1 MPTAIQHHRAATHW
15 LGYGACAL
23 AGCFWGTG
31 FYFGKIVL
39 AHMGVGHMVLYRFVF
54 ACIGLLP
61 FALRHRPQLN
71 AREWRLLLIASFFG
85 IPVQYLVQFYGLSLT
100 TVSHASLMVGS
111 MPVLLGAAATLFAGE
126 QLDRVGWA
134 ALVSSTIG
142 VALIV
147 LGGQHSAGGG
157 GPTLIGDLLV
167 LAALLVSLFWILM
180 NKRLME
186 RHPPAVITV
195 YGVYSGAIMIA
206 VWVVLQD
213 GPPPIHAVPASA
225 WLASAA
231 SGLFCTAGSTLL
243 WNWGIHHVPASRA
256 AVFLNIEPM
265 LGSFLGVELLGDRL
279 GPLAWFGGVLIL
291 AAAITLTT
299 RPHGSEASREWN
311 QSPHPS

>member
-1 MPTAIQHHRAATHW
+1 MAATTTSTRSAAYW

-31 FYFGKIVL
+31 FYFGKVVL
-39 AHMGVGHMVLYRFVF
+39 ASMGVGHMVFYRFVF

-126 QLDRVGWA
+126 RLDAIGWG

-142 VALIV
+142 VAMIV
-147 LGGQHSAGGG
+147 LGGHHAQGRK
-157 GPTLIGDLLV
+157 GPSLIGDLLV

-195 YGVYSGAIMIA
+195 YGVYTGAIMIA
-206 VWVVLQD
+206 AWVLFRD
-213 GPPPIHAVPASA
+213 GAPPVHGVPLAA

-279 GPLAWFGGVLIL
+279 GPAAWVGGALIL
-291 AAAITLTT
+291 AAAVTLTS
-299 RPHGSEASREWN
+299 RPHGIDTVGLME
-311 QSPHPS
+311 

>member
-1 MPTAIQHHRAATHW
+1 MPSTLEHPRTAEYW

-31 FYFGKIVL
+31 FYLGKIVL
-39 AHMGVGHMVLYRFVF
+39 AVMGVGHMVFYRFVF

-61 FALRHRPQLN
+61 FALRHRPRLDG
-71 AREWRLLLIASFFG
+71 REWRLLLIASFFG

-111 MPVLLGAAATLFAGE
+111 MPVLLGAAATLFTGE
-126 QLDRVGWA
+126 RLDRVGWV
-134 ALVSSTIG
+134 ALISSTIG

-147 LGGQHSAGGG
+147 LSRHSSAGGK
-157 GPTLIGDLLV
+157 GPSLVGDLLV

-186 RHPPAVITV
+186 HHPPAVITV
-195 YGVYSGAIMIA
+195 YGVYSGAVMVA
-206 VWVVLQD
+206 VWVLFQD
-213 GPPPIHAVPASA
+213 GPPPVHGVPVAA

-243 WNWGIHHVPASRA
+243 WNWGIHHVPTSRA

-279 GPLAWFGGVLIL
+279 GPSAWIGGVLIV
-291 AAAITLTT
+291 AAAITLTS
-299 RPHGSEASREWN
+299 RPHGLDASGIME
-311 QSPHPS
+311 

>member
-1 MPTAIQHHRAATHW
+1 MPSTLERSHTAGYW

-39 AHMGVGHMVLYRFVF
+39 ADMGVGHMVFYRFAF
-54 ACIGLLP
+54 ACVGLLP
-61 FALRHRPQLN
+61 FALRHRPRLN
-71 AREWRLLLIASFFG
+71 RREWRLLLIAAFFG

-111 MPVLLGAAATLFAGE
+111 MPVLLGAAATLFTGE
-126 QLDRVGWA
+126 RLDRVGWL

-142 VALIV
+142 VVLIV
-147 LGGQHSAGGG
+147 LSRHQSAGGK
-157 GPTLIGDLLV
+157 GPSLVGDLLV

-195 YGVYSGAIMIA
+195 YGVYSGALMMA
-206 VWVVLQD
+206 VWVLWQD
-213 GPPPIHAVPASA
+213 GLPPVHGVPVAA

-231 SGLFCTAGSTLL
+231 SGLFCTAGAILL

-265 LGSFLGVELLGDRL
+265 LGSFLGVKLLGDRL
-279 GPLAWFGGVLIL
+279 GPSAWVGGVLIV
-291 AAAITLTT
+291 AAAITLTS
-299 RPHGSEASREWN
+299 RPHGID
-311 QSPHPS
+311 PSGVIE

>member
-1 MPTAIQHHRAATHW
+1 MPIAIAHSRTTTHW

-39 AHMGVGHMVLYRFVF
+39 ADMGVGHMVLYRFAF

-61 FALRHRPQLN
+61 FALRHRPRLN
-71 AREWRLLLIASFFG
+71 PAEWRLLLIASFFG

-111 MPVLLGAAATLFAGE
+111 MPVLLGAAATLFTGE
-126 QLDRVGWA
+126 RLDRVGWL
-134 ALVSSTIG
+134 ALISSTIG

-147 LGGQHSAGGG
+147 LSRHQSAEGS
-157 GPTLIGDLLV
+157 GPSLLGDLLV

-195 YGVYSGAIMIA
+195 YGVYSGAIMMA
-206 VWVVLQD
+206 AWVLLRD
-213 GPPPIHAVPASA
+213 GPPPIHGIPISA

-279 GPLAWFGGVLIL
+279 GPSAWIGGVLIV
-291 AAAITLTT
+291 AAAITLTS
-299 RPHGSEASREWN
+299 RPHGVDAAGVME
-311 QSPHPS
+311 

>member
-1 MPTAIQHHRAATHW
+1 MPSTLERSHTATYW

-39 AHMGVGHMVLYRFVF
+39 ADMGVGHMVLYRFVF

-61 FALRHRPQLN
+61 FALRHRPRLN
-71 AREWRLLLIASFFG
+71 RREWRLLLIASFFG

-111 MPVLLGAAATLFAGE
+111 MPVLLGAAATLFTGE
-126 QLDRVGWA
+126 RLDRVGWL

-142 VALIV
+142 VVLIV
-147 LGGQHSAGGG
+147 LSRHQSPGGK
-157 GPTLIGDLLV
+157 GPSLVGDLLV

-195 YGVYSGAIMIA
+195 YGVYSGALMMA
-206 VWVVLQD
+206 AWVLWQD
-213 GPPPIHAVPASA
+213 GLPPVHGVPVAA

-231 SGLFCTAGSTLL
+231 SGLFCTAGAILL

-265 LGSFLGVELLGDRL
+265 LGSFLGVKLLGDRL
-279 GPLAWFGGVLIL
+279 GPSAWIGGVLIV
-291 AAAITLTT
+291 AAAITLTS
-299 RPHGSEASREWN
+299 RPHGID
-311 QSPHPS
+311 PSGVME

>member
-1 MPTAIQHHRAATHW
+1 MPATTTSARRAAYW

-31 FYFGKIVL
+31 FYFGKVVL
-39 AHMGVGHMVLYRFVF
+39 ASMGVGHMVFYRFVF

-126 QLDRVGWA
+126 RLDAIGWG

-147 LGGQHSAGGG
+147 LGGRHAQGGN
-157 GPTLIGDLLV
+157 GPSLIGDLLV

-195 YGVYSGAIMIA
+195 YGVYTGAVMIA
-206 VWVVLQD
+206 AWVFIQD
-213 GPPPIHAVPASA
+213 GPPSLHGVPLAA

-279 GPLAWFGGVLIL
+279 GPGAWVGGALIL
-291 AAAITLTT
+291 GAAITLTT
-299 RPHGSEASREWN
+299 RPHGVDTVGLIE
-311 QSPHPS
+311 

>member
-1 MPTAIQHHRAATHW
+1 MPATTVSAHRAAYW
-15 LGYGACAL
+15 IGYGACAL

-39 AHMGVGHMVLYRFVF
+39 ASMNSDHMVFYRFVF

-61 FALRHRPQLN
+61 FALRHRPQFTMH
-71 AREWRLLLIASFFG
+71 EWRLLLTASFLG
-85 IPVQYLVQFYGLSLT
+85 IPVQYFIQFYGLSLT

-126 QLDRVGWA
+126 RLDWIGWI
-134 ALVSSTIG
+134 ALVCSTIG

-147 LGGQHSAGGG
+147 LAGHHSPGGK
-157 GPTLIGDLLV
+157 GPSLAGDLLV

-180 NKRLME
+180 NKHLME
-186 RHPPAVITV
+186 LHPPAVITV
-195 YGVYSGAIMIA
+195 YGIYTGSVMIA
-206 VWVVLQD
+206 AWVFLHD
-213 GPPPIHAVPASA
+213 GPPPVHGIPPAA

-231 SGLFCTAGSTLL
+231 SGLLCTAGATLL
-243 WNWGIHHVPASRA
+243 WNWGIHCVPASRA

-279 GPLAWFGGVLIL
+279 GPAAWAGGILIVG
-291 AAAITLTT
+291 AAITLTT
-299 RPHGSEASREWN
+299 RPHGVEGTQLVES
-311 QSPHPS
+311 Q

>member
-1 MPTAIQHHRAATHW
+1 MPSTIQESHAAGYW

-39 AHMGVGHMVLYRFVF
+39 ADMGVGHMVFYRFVF
-54 ACIGLLP
+54 ACVGLLP
-61 FALRHRPQLN
+61 FALRHRPRLN
-71 AREWRLLLIASFFG
+71 RREWRLLLIASFFG

-111 MPVLLGAAATLFAGE
+111 MPVLLGAAATLFTGE
-126 QLDRVGWA
+126 RLDRVGWL
-134 ALVSSTIG
+134 ALVSSTTG
-142 VALIV
+142 VVLIV
-147 LGGQHSAGGG
+147 LSRHQSPGSK
-157 GPTLIGDLLV
+157 GPSLIGDLLV

-186 RHPPAVITV
+186 HHPPAVITV
-195 YGVYSGAIMIA
+195 YGVYSGALMMA
-206 VWVVLQD
+206 AWVLWRD
-213 GPPPIHAVPASA
+213 GLPPVHGIPVAA

-231 SGLFCTAGSTLL
+231 SGLFCTAGAILL

-265 LGSFLGVELLGDRL
+265 LGSFLGVKLLGDRL
-279 GPLAWFGGVLIL
+279 GPSAWIGGVLII
-291 AAAITLTT
+291 AAAITLTS
-299 RPHGSEASREWN
+299 RPHGID
-311 QSPHPS
+311 PSGVME

>member
-1 MPTAIQHHRAATHW
+1 MPATTTSTSRAAYW

-31 FYFGKIVL
+31 FYFGKVVL
-39 AHMGVGHMVLYRFVF
+39 ASMGVGHMVFYRFVF

-71 AREWRLLLIASFFG
+71 AREWRLLLIASFLG

-111 MPVLLGAAATLFAGE
+111 MPVLLGVAATLFAGE
-126 QLDRVGWA
+126 RLDRIGWA

-142 VALIV
+142 VAMIV
-147 LGGQHSAGGG
+147 LAGHHAEGGK
-157 GPTLIGDLLV
+157 GPSLIGDLLV

-195 YGVYSGAIMIA
+195 YGVYTGAVMIA
-206 VWVVLQD
+206 AWVLFHD
-213 GPPPIHAVPASA
+213 GAPPVHGVPMAA

-265 LGSFLGVELLGDRL
+265 LGSLLGVELLGDRL
-279 GPLAWFGGVLIL
+279 GPPAWVGGVLIL

-299 RPHGSEASREWN
+299 RPHGVDTVGLME
-311 QSPHPS
+311 

>member
-1 MPTAIQHHRAATHW
+1 
-15 LGYGACAL
+15 
-23 AGCFWGTG
+23 
-31 FYFGKIVL
+31 
-39 AHMGVGHMVLYRFVF
+39 
-54 ACIGLLP
+54 
-61 FALRHRPQLN
+61 
-71 AREWRLLLIASFFG
+71 
-85 IPVQYLVQFYGLSLT
+85 
-100 TVSHASLMVGS
+100 

-126 QLDRVGWA
+126 RLDRVGWA
-134 ALVSSTIG
+134 ALVSSTVG

-147 LGGQHSAGGG
+147 AGGHHSAGGN
-157 GPTLIGDLLV
+157 GPSGPSLVGDLLV

-206 VWVVLQD
+206 VWVLLQD
-213 GPPPIHAVPASA
+213 GLPPVRDVPLAA

-279 GPLAWFGGVLIL
+279 GPLAWIGGVLIL
-291 AAAITLTT
+291 AAAIVLTT
-299 RPHGSEASREWN
+299 RPHGVDVVGVME
-311 QSPHPS
+311 

>member
-1 MPTAIQHHRAATHW
+1 MPSTLEHPRTAAYW

-39 AHMGVGHMVLYRFVF
+39 ADMGVGHMVLYRFAF

-61 FALRHRPQLN
+61 FALRHRPRLN
-71 AREWRLLLIASFFG
+71 RREWRLLLIASFFG

-111 MPVLLGAAATLFAGE
+111 MPVLLGAAATLFTGE
-126 QLDRVGWA
+126 RLDRVGWL
-134 ALVSSTIG
+134 ALISSTIG

-147 LGGQHSAGGG
+147 LSRHQSAGGK
-157 GPTLIGDLLV
+157 GPSLVGDLLV
-167 LAALLVSLFWILM
+167 LTALLVSLFWILM

-195 YGVYSGAIMIA
+195 YGVYSGAIMMA
-206 VWVVLQD
+206 AWVFWQD
-213 GPPPIHAVPASA
+213 GPPPVHGVPMSA

-243 WNWGIHHVPASRA
+243 WNWGIHHVPTSRA

-279 GPLAWFGGVLIL
+279 GPSAWVGGVLIV
-291 AAAITLTT
+291 AAAITLTS
-299 RPHGSEASREWN
+299 RPHGLDTAGIME
-311 QSPHPS
+311 

>member
-1 MPTAIQHHRAATHW
+1 MPSTLEHPRTAALW

-39 AHMGVGHMVLYRFVF
+39 SVMGVGHMVLYRFAF

-61 FALRHRPQLN
+61 FALRHRPRLDG
-71 AREWRLLLIASFFG
+71 REWRLLLIASFFG

-111 MPVLLGAAATLFAGE
+111 MPVMLGVAATLFTGE
-126 QLDRVGWA
+126 RLDRIGWV
-134 ALVSSTIG
+134 ALISSTLG

-147 LGGQHSAGGG
+147 LSRHSSAGGK
-157 GPTLIGDLLV
+157 GPSLVGDLLV
-167 LAALLVSLFWILM
+167 LAALLVSLF
-180 NKRLME
+180 
-186 RHPPAVITV
+186 
-195 YGVYSGAIMIA
+195 YGVYSGAIMMA
-206 VWVVLQD
+206 AWVFWQD
-213 GPPPIHAVPASA
+213 GLPPVHGVPVSA

-279 GPLAWFGGVLIL
+279 GPSAWVGGVLII
-291 AAAITLTT
+291 AAAITLTS
-299 RPHGSEASREWN
+299 RPLGLDTTGIME
-311 QSPHPS
+311 

>member
-1 MPTAIQHHRAATHW
+1 MPIAIAHSRTTTHW

-39 AHMGVGHMVLYRFVF
+39 ADMGVGHMVLYRFAF

-61 FALRHRPQLN
+61 FALRHRPRLN
-71 AREWRLLLIASFFG
+71 PAEWRLLLIASFFG

-111 MPVLLGAAATLFAGE
+111 MPVLLGAAATLFTGE
-126 QLDRVGWA
+126 RLDRVGWL
-134 ALVSSTIG
+134 ALISSTIG

-147 LGGQHSAGGG
+147 LSRHQSAEGS
-157 GPTLIGDLLV
+157 GPSLLGDLLV

-195 YGVYSGAIMIA
+195 YGVYSGAIMMA
-206 VWVVLQD
+206 AWVLLRD
-213 GPPPIHAVPASA
+213 GPPPIHGIPISA

-279 GPLAWFGGVLIL
+279 GPAAWVGGVLIV
-291 AAAITLTT
+291 AAAITLTS
-299 RPHGSEASREWN
+299 RPHGVDAAGVME
-311 QSPHPS
+311 

>member
-1 MPTAIQHHRAATHW
+1 MPATTTSTSRATYW

-31 FYFGKIVL
+31 FYFGKVVL
-39 AHMGVGHMVLYRFVF
+39 ASMGVGHMVFYRFVF

-126 QLDRVGWA
+126 RLDRIGWA
-134 ALVSSTIG
+134 ALVSSTVG

-147 LGGQHSAGGG
+147 LAGHHAEGGK
-157 GPTLIGDLLV
+157 GPSLIGDLLV

-195 YGVYSGAIMIA
+195 YGVYTGAVMIA
-206 VWVVLQD
+206 AWVLIHD
-213 GPPPIHAVPASA
+213 GAPPVHGVPMAA

-265 LGSFLGVELLGDRL
+265 LGSFLGVELLGDHL
-279 GPLAWFGGVLIL
+279 GPPAWVGGVLIL

-299 RPHGSEASREWN
+299 RPHGVEAVGLKD
-311 QSPHPS
+311 

>member
-1 MPTAIQHHRAATHW
+1 MPVTTSSPRAAAYW
-15 LGYGACAL
+15 LGYGSCAL

-31 FYFGKIVL
+31 FYFGKVVL
-39 AHMGVGHMVLYRFVF
+39 ASMNSDHMVFYRFVF

-61 FALRHRPQLN
+61 FALLHRPQLN

-85 IPVQYLVQFYGLSLT
+85 IPVQYFVQFYGLSLT

-126 QLDRVGWA
+126 RLDRIGWA
-134 ALVSSTIG
+134 ALISSTIG

-147 LGGQHSAGGG
+147 LAAQHSSQGRS
-157 GPTLIGDLLV
+157 PSLIGDLLV
-167 LAALLVSLFWILM
+167 LLALLVSLAWILL

-195 YGVYSGAIMIA
+195 YGVYTGSVMIA
-206 VWVVLQD
+206 IWVFLHD
-213 GPPPIHAVPASA
+213 GSPPVHGVPLAA

-231 SGLFCTAGSTLL
+231 SGLLCTAGATLL
-243 WNWGIHHVPASRA
+243 WNWGIHRVPASRA

-279 GPLAWFGGVLIL
+279 GPSAWIGGVLIL

-299 RPHGSEASREWN
+299 RPTEWKRMLE
-311 QSPHPS
+311 